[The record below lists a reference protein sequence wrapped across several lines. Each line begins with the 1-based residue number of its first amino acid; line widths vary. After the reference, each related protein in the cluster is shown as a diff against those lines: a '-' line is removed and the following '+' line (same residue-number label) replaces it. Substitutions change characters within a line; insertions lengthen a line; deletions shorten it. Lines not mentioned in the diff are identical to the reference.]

1 MSKELNI
8 NDSDIEGREITDLN
22 TAIEIYSAIVESEHE
37 HGELFYEGKIDEQ
50 VWVNTVYRVMAF
62 PSYDVNWSKI
72 NMSAELT
79 KKLYEWE
86 FNKRKTPTI

>member
-1 MSKELNI
+1 MSKELNV

-22 TAIEIYSAIVESEHE
+22 TAVEIYSAIVKSEYE

-50 VWVNTVYRVMAF
+50 VWVNTVYRVMTF
-62 PSYDVNWSKI
+62 PSYDVNWNKI

-79 KKLYEWE
+79 NKFYEWE

>member
-1 MSKELNI
+1 MSKELNV

-22 TAIEIYSAIVESEHE
+22 TAVEIYSAIVKSEYE

-62 PSYDVNWSKI
+62 PSYDVNCNKI

-79 KKLYEWE
+79 KNFYEWE